1 MGAARD
7 EHAGLLEALDAI
19 PVEQVTYQEWVSVGM
34 ALKSSG
40 FALEDWER
48 WSSRDTRKTANG
60 SPYYSER
67 ECQNKWRSFSDSD
80 DGVGSGSIIRIA
92 EFYGWEQP
100 TANSSEAVSLDD
112 AFVVDNW
119 SPEGG
124 RTEGGRTESGRIDQ
138 AWVEDDTSLTS
149 GGEWASQID
158 ELSAYLQALFDS
170 DDHVNFVTS
179 SFEDRGRLVPK
190 GGTSRTCAELIERLS
205 KASSLED
212 AVGSTN
218 KDAGAWIRFNPM
230 DGQGRG
236 NANVT
241 EYRYALIES
250 DSVPVEKQR
259 GMIEAMNLPCA
270 AIVYSGGKSVHA
282 IVRIDAGTDYDLY
295 RKRVNELYDY
305 CERKGFRPDTSNKNP
320 SRLSRMPGVRRGEQM
335 QRLLSVNT
343 GPTSWE
349 RWREW
354 VADSEDNLPDT
365 TSLADVWDDLPPVAD
380 PIIGTEDHG
389 VLRRGHKMLL
399 AGPSKAGK
407 SFLLMEL
414 ACALASGREW
424 IGFPCAKGRVL
435 YVNLEIDR
443 ASCERRLHDIF
454 CRMGAGIEDA
464 RNIDVWNLRGRSVPM
479 DALAPRLIHRART
492 KGYVAVI
499 IDPIYKV
506 ITGDENSASDMAK
519 FCNQFDR
526 VAEECSCSVIY
537 CHHFAKG
544 LAGDRKS
551 LDRASGSGVF
561 ARDPDALLTI
571 SPLDLSGMAVP
582 MDGDSPLARGATG
595 WRLEGTLRE
604 FASFEP
610 VSLWFEWPLHT
621 TDSSLDACKVETSET
636 HKRRKGKRPSG
647 SNERG
652 SGAATQA
659 RREIQRTLMVEAVE
673 RAGEGCSVTELSE
686 AIEWERWPRKSGSNI
701 HGSEYE
707 EGAALRPQD
716 LRRRYVGQKWSG
728 LVERDGGIY
737 LATSEGGE
745 TE

>member
-1 MGAARD
+1 MGSRE
-7 EHAGLLEALDAI
+7 EHSGLIEALDAI

-40 FALEDWER
+40 FDLEDWER
-48 WSSRDTRKTANG
+48 WSSRDTRTTADG

-67 ECQNKWRSFSDSD
+67 ECQNKWHSFSDGDS
-80 DGVGSGSIIRIA
+80 GVGSGSIIRLA

-112 AFVVDNW
+112 AFIVDNW
-119 SPEGG
+119 NPDGG
-124 RTEGGRTESGRIDQ
+124 DRGKIDQ
-138 AWVEDDTSLTS
+138 AWVEDDVSLFHGDDTPWQS
-149 GGEWASQID
+149 PID
-158 ELSAYLQALFDS
+158 ELSAYLRALFDS
-170 DDHVNFVTS
+170 DDHVNLVTS

-190 GGTSRTCAELIERLS
+190 GGSSRTCGELLERLA
-205 KASSLED
+205 KAHDISD
-212 AVGSTN
+212 AVGTPN
-218 KDAGAWIRFNPM
+218 DKAGAWIRFNPM

-320 SRLSRMPGVRRGEQM
+320 SRLSRMPGIRRGEQM

-526 VAEECSCSVIY
+526 VAEECACSVIY

-571 SPLDLSGMAVP
+571 SPLDLSEMAVP
-582 MDGDSPLARGATG
+582 MDGDSPLTRGATG

-621 TDSSLDACKVETSET
+621 TDSSLDACKVEGTEPF
-636 HKRRKGKRPSG
+636 KKRKGKRRGKNGG
-647 SNERG
+647 SHG
-652 SGAATQA
+652 GAGGGGGTGAATEA
-659 RREIQRTLMVEAVE
+659 RREIQRTLMAEAIE
-673 RAGEGCSVTELSE
+673 TAGEGCTVAELSD
-686 AIEWERWPRKSGSNI
+686 AIDWERWPRKSGSNI
-701 HGSEYE
+701 HGDEYAD
-707 EGAALRPQD
+707 GVAVKNND
-716 LRRRYVGQKWSG
+716 LRRRYVGAEWSG
-728 LVERDGGIY
+728 LVERDGRVYRASNGK
-737 LATSEGGE
+737 
-745 TE
+745 